1 MYANFGF
8 GTLEMTK
15 TLSYSFFET
24 AIGACAIAW
33 GDDGI
38 TSVCLPEAQE
48 KALRARFAARF
59 ADAAEATPSPAIAQ
73 AIGRIQALLRGA
85 RDDLADIPLDDAEVP
100 QFNKR
105 VYDIARRIP
114 PGSTRTYGEI
124 ARELG
129 DPLLAREVGQAL
141 GRNPFPIIVPC
152 HRVLA
157 AGGKTGG
164 FSATGGIATKF
175 RMLAIE
181 RAKTDNVPSLFDD
194 LPLAA
199 PPRRS
204 P

>member
-1 MYANFGF
+1 
-8 GTLEMTK
+8 MT
-15 TLSYSFFET
+15 TSSYSFFPT
-24 AIGACAIAW
+24 AIGACGIGW
-33 GDDGI
+33 GAQGI
-38 TSVCLPEAQE
+38 TGVSLPEAHE
-48 KALRARFAARF
+48 ERLRARFTARF
-59 ADAAEATPSPAIAQ
+59 PQASEAQPTPAVARAIE
-73 AIGRIQALLRGA
+73 RVQALLRGE
-85 RDDLADIPLDDAEVP
+85 RDDLQDIALDDAEVP
-100 QFNKR
+100 SFNKR

-114 PGSTRTYGEI
+114 PGSTRTYGDI
-124 ARELG
+124 AKELG

-164 FSATGGIATKF
+164 FSATGGVETKF

-199 PPRRS
+199 PPRRPHNARS
-204 P
+204 S